1 MMSLLTKKIKMKRI
15 NNILIELYKDRK
27 QLLFLSILF
36 SLSFWLESFI
46 PNSTDVIY
54 ASGGLIAVGVGLL
67 VGGVMTANSAKK
79 NRDLA
84 SGQAKDAKLR
94 EEEAAAILEKDKAAY
109 RDMKFKDPYKNISN
123 PFEDLTVNL
132 QQANFEKQMFQQQ
145 QSNIM
150 QQLQGAAGASGI
162 AALAQSMSN
171 QGQLQAQRA
180 AASIGQQERANQL
193 AAAKGESAQQMA
205 QAGGKQ
211 LLQQMEMDRSATL
224 LGVSAGSAGAAAA
237 GLQQAYANQVAA
249 GAAETQAWGS
259 IAGSTIAA
267 GGQIKAGSYS
277 KGKTDVVKG

>member
-1 MMSLLTKKIKMKRI
+1 MKMKKIKK
-15 NNILIELYKDRK
+15 ILLDLYSDKE
-27 QLLFLSILF
+27 QILSLGFLTYIGFLLKEF
-36 SLSFWLESFI
+36 SLLDSNI
-46 PNSTDVIY
+46 TY
-54 ASGGLIAVGVGLL
+54 ASWGMVAVGVGTLASSL
-67 VGGVMTANSAKK
+67 ITANQAEK

-84 SGQAKDAKLR
+84 SGQATDAEAR
-94 EEEAAAILEKDKAAY
+94 EKEAAAILEKDKAAY
-109 RDMKFKDPYKNISN
+109 RQFQFKDPYANITN
-123 PFEDLTVNL
+123 TFEDLTVNL
-132 QQANFEKQMFQQQ
+132 QQAQFEKQMVQQQ

-224 LGVSAGSAGAAAA
+224 LGMSAGSAGAAAA
-237 GLQQAYANQVAA
+237 GLQQAYANQMAA
-249 GAAETQAWGS
+249 VSAESQAWGA
-259 IAGSTIAA
+259 IAGNTMSALGQVGAAKA
-267 GGQIKAGSYS
+267 GG
-277 KGKTDVVKG
+277 KTN

>member
-1 MMSLLTKKIKMKRI
+1 MKRI

-27 QLLFLSILF
+27 QLLFLSALF
-36 SLSFWLESFI
+36 SISFWLESFI
-46 PNSTDVIY
+46 TNSTDVIY
-54 ASGGLIAVGVGLL
+54 ASGGLIAVGAGLL
-67 VGGVMTANSAKK
+67 VGGIMTASSAKK

-84 SGQAKDAKLR
+84 SGQAEDAEAR
-94 EEEAAAILEKDKAAY
+94 EKEAAAILEKDKAAY
-109 RDMKFKDPYKNISN
+109 RQFKFKDPYANITN
-123 PFEDLTVNL
+123 TFEDLTVNL
-132 QQANFEKQMFQQQ
+132 QQAQFEKQMVQQQ

-237 GLQQAYANQVAA
+237 GLQQAYANQMAA
-249 GAAETQAWGS
+249 AAAETQAWGS
-259 IAGSTIAA
+259 LAGSAISAGGSVAAA
-267 GGQIKAGSYS
+267 G
-277 KGKTDVVKG
+277 VKSGG